1 MLGQR
6 GFSLRDP
13 GRALPAHGV
22 GLRTL
27 VISGGYLTELFY
39 GERLAG
45 IWKLEITDSANNSP
59 HHLTSW
65 SLKVW
70 DQDDVP
76 PVIEAPTAT
85 HGADVE

>member
-1 MLGQR
+1 MQALVLVAA
-6 GFSLRDP
+6 SLRD
-13 GRALPAHGV
+13 RASLEMLIL
-22 GLRTL
+22 LRHNITDR
-27 VISGGYLTELFY
+27 VFA
-39 GERLAG
+39 RDRRR

-59 HHLTSW
+59 HQLTSW

-85 HGADVE
+85 QGADVE